1 MKPRQSRFT
10 ETVAGGTRVHA
21 SILPASAEISF
32 SADKPVS
39 RIRTQ
44 LSRPIHGP
52 RKAIRDHREHI
63 GRANI
68 WDGLFNAILIIRLIS
83 MILLI
88 HVW

>member
-1 MKPRQSRFT
+1 MARWNLDSRVSPKLSLG
-10 ETVAGGTRVHA
+10 ERVHA

-39 RIRTQ
+39 RTHTQ

-52 RKAIRDHREHI
+52 RKVIRDHREHI

-68 WDGLFNAILIIRLIS
+68 WDGLFNAILIVS
-83 MILLI
+83 MIALI

>member
-1 MKPRQSRFT
+1 M
-10 ETVAGGTRVHA
+10 HA

-39 RIRTQ
+39 RTHTQ

-52 RKAIRDHREHI
+52 RKVIRDHREHI

-68 WDGLFNAILIIRLIS
+68 WDGLFNAILIVS
-83 MILLI
+83 MIALI
-88 HVW
+88 HV